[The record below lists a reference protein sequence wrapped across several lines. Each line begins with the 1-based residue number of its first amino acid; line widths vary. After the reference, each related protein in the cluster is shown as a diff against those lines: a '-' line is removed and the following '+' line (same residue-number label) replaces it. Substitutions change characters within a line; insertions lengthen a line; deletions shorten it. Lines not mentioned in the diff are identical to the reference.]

1 MSTRTYALGV
11 NLQQITDMSTCNAAL
26 RYHYTIN
33 PSLAHSLCTVGAPPA
48 QVDPAAV
55 STGDRVRVEL
65 EPELFQAMQ
74 EGRGV
79 WNDLMLNVSTEKV
92 EKVEKYLHH
101 SFVLPYYVVPF
112 VPCLCFHGTL
122 FIAAD
127 TYVHSLYVAMVTS
140 GYVYTQSLGFIYLL
154 INGV

>member
-92 EKVEKYLHH
+92 EKL
-101 SFVLPYYVVPF
+101 
-112 VPCLCFHGTL
+112 
-122 FIAAD
+122 
-127 TYVHSLYVAMVTS
+127 
-140 GYVYTQSLGFIYLL
+140 
-154 INGV
+154 

>member
-1 MSTRTYALGV
+1 MLHC
-11 NLQQITDMSTCNAAL
+11 D
-26 RYHYTIN
+26 TIIPLTP
-33 PSLAHSLCTVGAPPA
+33 PSPIPCVYYTVGAPPA

-92 EKVEKYLHH
+92 GKL
-101 SFVLPYYVVPF
+101 
-112 VPCLCFHGTL
+112 
-122 FIAAD
+122 
-127 TYVHSLYVAMVTS
+127 
-140 GYVYTQSLGFIYLL
+140 
-154 INGV
+154 